1 MPGLLFVIDG
11 TDGSGKHTQ
20 AQNLYDALCA
30 AYGFIKD
37 KNITM
42 VSFPRYGESSATM
55 VEKYLHGEFGSDP
68 NKIDPYTSSMFYM
81 IDRSISFM
89 NDKWGEVYRND
100 GIVIADRYYTSNIIH
115 QGAKILKEMN
125 YKTRYNTQACGNY
138 DDTAE
143 GKLEKFT
150 KWLVETELFDIK
162 IPKPNKIFWLMA
174 DESANEQM
182 MEHRVQEDSTHIT
195 DIHEADKEY
204 LEYCRKALM
213 MHKSKYEFRL
223 NDINRMTSRSTK
235 DLEAYSE
242 IIRREEFINVLDEN
256 NQIREIND
264 ISNDIL
270 GYVIKYL
277 AINGNYTMRYWL
289 K

>member
-1 MPGLLFVIDG
+1 MAGKLFVIDG
-11 TDGSGKHTQ
+11 VDGSGKNTQ
-20 AQNLYDALCA
+20 AMELYMYFIQQGYCA
-30 AYGFIKD
+30 D
-37 KNITM
+37 EEVTM
-42 VSFPRYGESSATM
+42 VSFPRYKQPSAKF
-55 VEKYLHGEFGSDP
+55 VEMYLNGEFSKDP
-68 NKIDPYTSSMFYM
+68 MDIDPYTASMFYT
-81 IDRSISFM
+81 IDRSISFK
-89 NDKWGEVYRND
+89 NEKWGEVYRNG

>member
-1 MPGLLFVIDG
+1 
-11 TDGSGKHTQ
+11 
-20 AQNLYDALCA
+20 
-30 AYGFIKD
+30 
-37 KNITM
+37 
-42 VSFPRYGESSATM
+42 
-55 VEKYLHGEFGSDP
+55 
-68 NKIDPYTSSMFYM
+68 
-81 IDRSISFM
+81 
-89 NDKWGEVYRND
+89 
-100 GIVIADRYYTSNIIH
+100 
-115 QGAKILKEMN
+115 
-125 YKTRYNTQACGNY
+125 
-138 DDTAE
+138 
-143 GKLEKFT
+143 
-150 KWLVETELFDIK
+150 
-162 IPKPNKIFWLMA
+162 
-174 DESANEQM
+174 
-182 MEHRVQEDSTHIT
+182 
-195 DIHEADKEY
+195 
-204 LEYCRKALM
+204 M